1 MVLSDKE
8 AFIGIQKG
16 DSQVLAKLYKMYY
29 PRIATM
35 VKSNS
40 GSEDDARD
48 LFQDAMMVLF
58 SKSKNPDF
66 ELRSAL
72 YTFLYSVARN
82 LWLKKLRNI
91 KGQGITIRDDMEL
104 RDDSNE
110 NEQQE
115 LLLEARRQLFRK
127 KFRDLGTGCQD
138 ILKLSMAGKKI
149 PEIVAKLNLSSELY
163 ARQKKFKCKSQLTK
177 LVQNAPEYKSLM
189 HDA

>member
-8 AFIGIQKG
+8 AFTGIQKG
-16 DSQVLAKLYKMYY
+16 DSLVLAKLYKLHY

-48 LFQDAMMVLF
+48 LFQDAMMVLY
-58 SKSKNPDF
+58 SKAKNPSF
-66 ELRSAL
+66 ELSSSL
-72 YTFLYSVARN
+72 YTFLYSVSRN

-91 KGQGITIRDDMEL
+91 KGQGITIRDDLEL
-104 RDDSNE
+104 RDDSDE
-110 NEQQE
+110 NVQNE

-127 KFRDLGTGCQD
+127 KFRDLGAGCQD
-138 ILKLSMAGKKI
+138 ILKLSMEGKKI
-149 PEIVAKLNLSSELY
+149 PEIVAKLDLSSELY

-177 LVQNAPEYKSLM
+177 LVQNATEYQSLM